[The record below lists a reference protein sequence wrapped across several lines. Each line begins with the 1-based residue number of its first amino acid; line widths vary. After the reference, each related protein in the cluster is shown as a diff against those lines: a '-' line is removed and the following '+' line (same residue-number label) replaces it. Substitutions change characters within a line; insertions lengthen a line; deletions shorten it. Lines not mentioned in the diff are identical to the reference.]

1 MKITWQF
8 NDKSISELE
17 VTDEIG
23 TFILDSRRK
32 ERALAER
39 ERYHCPYSYDAI
51 TYEGMEYADPQEV
64 GQALIDDEDNRRLY
78 TAFSKLSEVQRRR
91 LLMLANG
98 LSLREIA
105 RREGVDI
112 KTVRESVEGAR
123 KKFLKFF

>member
-1 MKITWQF
+1 MKIKWQF
-8 NDKSISELE
+8 NDGTKSELE

-23 TFILDSRRK
+23 TVILDSRRK
-32 ERALAER
+32 EHALAER

-51 TYEGMEYADPQEV
+51 SYEGMEYADPRELGQE
-64 GQALIDDEDNRRLY
+64 LIDDEDNYRLY
-78 TAFSKLSEVQRRR
+78 AALRKLSAIQQRR
-91 LLMLANG
+91 LLMLATG

-123 KKFLKFF
+123 KKFLKFY

>member
-1 MKITWQF
+1 MKITWEF

-32 ERALAER
+32 EHALEER
-39 ERYHCPYSYDAI
+39 ERYHSPYSYNAL
-51 TYEGMEYADPQEV
+51 TYEGEEYADPKEV
-64 GQALIDDEDNRRLY
+64 GQALVDDEEKSRLY

-112 KTVRESVEGAR
+112 KTVRESVEGGR

>member
-1 MKITWQF
+1 MKITWEF

-32 ERALAER
+32 EHALEER
-39 ERYHCPYSYDAI
+39 ERYHSPYSYNSL
-51 TYEGMEYADPQEV
+51 TYEGEEYADPKEV
-64 GQALIDDEDNRRLY
+64 GQAFVDDEEKRRLY
-78 TAFSKLSEVQRRR
+78 TAFRKLSEVQRRR

-112 KTVRESVEGAR
+112 KTVRESVEGGR